1 MLDAPQAPDALA
13 RPPLPDIVIDPP
25 ADPDRPVAGDALF
38 AAART
43 LLPVLETGRSLDAAV
58 LRDAMTEAFG
68 ASDAEGAWVWKDAY
82 EAAEAA
88 AVLFMQRYGR
98 GMRRTCGAGEDGPR
112 RMLAMLEAVAA
123 LEPSHTRRSEEQV
136 RLQQFSTPLPLAYA
150 ALQAAAVR
158 PGDVVLEPSAGTGM
172 LAVMAQCALGN
183 SVTGNIHLNEYAPT
197 RARLLTKLFPQ
208 AVVTA
213 FNAKTIAD
221 RLHDVR
227 PTVVLMNPPF
237 SATPGVDRTRRNAD
251 LRHVRSAASMLPP
264 GGRLVTITSAHCA
277 PGEAVGRLD
286 PPARCVFTMAIDG
299 RAYARRGTGF
309 DTRLTVLERGDGP
322 TANLDGAARAASA
335 AELLD
340 AIIALVPKRQPI
352 APVSAP
358 AGPHRDLFGKP
369 VAPKPA
375 PRRGP
380 RSTSTPETR
389 QGHDW
394 GPVGALTVETGPVEP
409 VAADGD
415 STANDTG
422 PYAPWRPGVVRVP
435 GAVEHPT
442 PLVQSAAMAAVPHP
456 VPAWRPML
464 PERVV
469 SDGLLSDAQLESVVL
484 AGEAHSRHLAAQ
496 YRIGSGWETVHR
508 CPEDSEDGE
517 EIDPSF
523 VTQDGE
529 TLSEPVRFRRGWML
543 GDGTGCGK
551 GRQVAAIILDNR
563 LRGRKRALWLSQSD
577 KLLEDARR
585 DWTALGG
592 LESDVIPL
600 GNFRQGMEIPLDTGI
615 LFATYATLRSPSR
628 QGKPSR
634 LGQIVEWLAGSLDEE
649 DRHAFDGVI
658 VFDEAHAMAN
668 AAGSKS
674 ERGEVKPSQQG
685 RAGLRLQNALPDA
698 RIAYVSATGATTV
711 PGLAYAGRLGL
722 WAAGETPFEKRTDF
736 VTAMEAGGV
745 AAMEVVARDLKALG
759 LYQARAL
766 AYDGIEVD
774 ILEHP
779 LTPEQ
784 RRIYDAYADAF
795 KVIHANIEEALKA
808 TGIVQG
814 EDTLNK
820 NAKAAALSAFE
831 GTKQRFF
838 GHLLTGMKCPST
850 IRAIDADLAAGRSAV
865 VQLVSTGEALMERRI
880 ADVPASEW
888 DDLNIDLTPR
898 DAILS
903 YLMHAFPVQLQEPFT
918 DDGGN
923 LLSRP
928 ARDADGNPVICKEA
942 EDRRD
947 ALIEKLAA
955 LPPVPTALDQIVQHF
970 GHEAVAEI
978 TGRSRRVLRITDAKG
993 ERLALRSRPASAN
1006 LAETAAFMDGEKRIL
1021 VFSMAGGTGR
1031 SYHADLSCGNTERRI
1046 HYLLEP
1052 GWRADQAIQ
1061 GLGRTHRTHQA
1072 SAPLFRPVTTDVKGE
1087 RRFIATIARR
1097 LDSLGAITR
1106 GQRDS
1111 QTAMGGSDAALF
1123 RESDNLESVY
1133 ARAALRQ
1140 FYGALWRGSI
1150 EGWTLERFEKATGLK
1165 LTWEGSLK
1173 EDLPPMPRFL
1183 NRLLAL
1189 PIAEQNQLFAE
1200 LEKRIATNI
1209 EQAIEA
1215 GSYEVG
1221 VETVTA
1227 DSLAIAGRET
1237 LYEHPGTGAATE
1249 LVEIVRRDRLVPLT
1263 AESALEI
1270 GERDPGPDGKPRLA
1284 VNARSKRAAIVL
1296 PAPSRML
1303 DDGGV
1308 TERVRLIRPAAAETM
1323 ARAEL
1328 DASNWRRADEAGWQR
1343 VWDAEIAGLPSHRES
1358 RFWLATG
1365 LLLPVA
1371 ARGRAEDRRARVL
1384 HAEVEGRGR
1393 RAGRAERERDVHIRV
1408 AGIALVARGRG
1419 EAQRK
1424 GRGRRGGVLHDEGV
1438 VIRAADRGR
1447 CGQIV
1452 AGFVLDVVAA
1462 REAQRHRGVQA
1473 RKVAA
1478 GGGHVVGGGLGARD
1492 RRHGGNRGGRS
1503 RDLEVRRI
1511 HVLHRLVEGYPPGQA
1526 VGTGRR
1532 GLRRLAR
1539 NRGHTRRGVV
1549 HYEAVVVRAADRGRA
1564 RQRIAGHV
1572 LDVVAAREAQRYR
1585 AVQARKVAAG
1595 DLDVVGGGLEAR
1607 DRRHDG
1613 NRGGRA
1619 GDLEVRRIHILHRL
1633 VERHPPFD
1641 AVGIGRRRGRRLALD
1656 RAHARRGGVRRR
1668 RYREDGGQGVEGP
1681 A

>member
-1 MLDAPQAPDALA
+1 MLDAPQATDALA
-13 RPPLPDIVIDPP
+13 RPPLSPAAINPP
-25 ADPDRPVAGDALF
+25 ASPAHPTAGDALF
-38 AAART
+38 AAAQT
-43 LLPVLETGRSLDAAV
+43 LLPALEAGRPLDAAT
-58 LRDAMTEAFG
+58 LREAMTEAFG
-68 ASDAEGAWVWKDAY
+68 ASDAEGGWVWKDAY

-88 AVLFMQRYGR
+88 CVLFLQRYGR
-98 GMRRTCGAGEDGPR
+98 GMRRACGAGADGPR
-112 RMLAMLEAVAA
+112 RMLAMLEAIAA

-150 ALQAAAVR
+150 ALQAAAIR

-172 LAVMAQCALGN
+172 LAVMAECALGDQV
-183 SVTGNIHLNEYAPT
+183 SGALHLNEIAQT
-197 RARLLTKLFPQ
+197 RAGLLTRLFPQ
-208 AVVTA
+208 AAITA
-213 FNAKTIAD
+213 FNAESIAD
-221 RLHDVR
+221 RLREVR

-237 SATPGVDRTRRNAD
+237 SATPGVDRGRRDAD
-251 LRHVRSAASMLPP
+251 LRHVRSAASLLPT
-264 GGRLVTITSAHCA
+264 GGRLVTITSAHCVL
-277 PGEAVGRLD
+277 GDAVGRLD
-286 PPARCVFTMAIDG
+286 PLARCVFTMAIDG

-309 DTRLTVLERGDGP
+309 DTRLSVLERGAGP
-322 TANLDGAARAASA
+322 AVELDGTARAADA

-340 AIIALVPKRQPI
+340 AVIARVPQRQPI
-352 APVSAP
+352 APMPVP
-358 AGPHRDLFGKP
+358 AGPPRDLFGKP
-369 VAPKPA
+369 VAPPK
-375 PRRGP
+375 RRGP
-380 RSTSTPETR
+380 KPVSTPETR
-389 QGHDW
+389 QSHDW
-394 GPVGALTVETGPVEP
+394 GPVSELVVETGPVESAA
-409 VAADGD
+409 AAD
-415 STANDTG
+415 SAASDTG

-435 GAVEHPT
+435 GAFEHPT

-456 VPAWRPML
+456 LPAYRPML
-464 PERVV
+464 PERIVTE
-469 SDGLLSDAQLESVVL
+469 GLLSDAQLESVVL
-484 AGEAHSRHLAAQ
+484 AGAAHSRHLAAE
-496 YRIGSGWETVHR
+496 YRIGSQWETVHR
-508 CPEDSEDGE
+508 RKLDDEGNESLPRTRSGE
-517 EIDPSF
+517 EVDTSL
-523 VTQDGE
+523 VTSEGE
-529 TLSEPVRFRRGWML
+529 TLSEPVCFRRGWML

-592 LESDVIPL
+592 LESDVTPL
-600 GNFRQGMEIPLDTGI
+600 GNFRPGMEIPLDAGI

-634 LGQIVEWLAGSLDEE
+634 LEQIVEWLAGSLDEE
-649 DRHAFDGVI
+649 DRHGFDGVV

-674 ERGEVKPSQQG
+674 ERGETKPSQQG

-698 RIAYVSATGATTV
+698 RIAYVSATGATTL

-722 WAAGETPFEKRTDF
+722 WAAGETPFEKRVEF
-736 VTAMEAGGV
+736 VSAMEAGGV

-784 RRIYDAYADAF
+784 RRIYDAYAGAF

-820 NAKAAALSAFE
+820 NAKSAALSAFE

-850 IRAIDADLAAGRSAV
+850 IRAIEADLEAGRSAV

-880 ADVPASEW
+880 AEVPASEW

-903 YLMHAFPVQLQEPFT
+903 YLVHAFPVQLQEPFT

-928 ARDADGNPVICKEA
+928 ASDADGNPVICREA
-942 EDRRD
+942 EERRD
-947 ALIEKLAA
+947 RLIEKLAA

-970 GHEAVAEI
+970 GHEAVAEV
-978 TGRSRRVLRITDAKG
+978 TGRSRRVLRITDSKG
-993 ERLALRSRPASAN
+993 ERLALRSRPGSAN

-1123 RESDNLESVY
+1123 RESDNLESPY
-1133 ARAALRQ
+1133 AKAALRQ
-1140 FYGALWRGSI
+1140 FYSALWRGSI
-1150 EGWTLERFEKATGLK
+1150 EGWNVERFQNSTGLK
-1165 LTWEGSLK
+1165 IVHEGGLK
-1173 EDLPPMPRFL
+1173 DELPPMPRFL

-1200 LEKRIATNI
+1200 LESRIASNI
-1209 EQAIEA
+1209 EQAMEA

-1237 LYEHPGTGAATE
+1237 LYEHSGAGAATE
-1249 LVEIVRRDRLVPLT
+1249 LVEIVRRDRLAPLS
-1263 AESALEI
+1263 ADAALET

-1284 VNARSKRAAIVL
+1284 VNARSKRAAVIL

-1308 TERVRLIRPAAAETM
+1308 TERVRLLRPAARETM
-1323 ARAEL
+1323 AMAEL
-1328 DASNWRRADEAGWQR
+1328 DASNWRPADETAWRR

-1365 LLLPVA
+1365 LLLPVWD
-1371 ARGRAEDRRARVL
+1371 RLPAENMRVRRL
-1384 HAEVEGRGR
+1384 TS
-1393 RAGRAERERDVHIRV
+1393 DD
-1408 AGIALVARGRG
+1408 GIALIGR
-1419 EAQRK
+1419 
-1424 GRGRRGGVLHDEGV
+1424 VLDAEQV
-1438 VIRAADRGR
+1438 RAVR
-1447 CGQIV
+1447 
-1452 AGFVLDVVAA
+1452 AGFGLDGGPAMTGA
-1462 REAQRHRGVQA
+1462 EAFEAFMERGSPLA
-1473 RKVAA
+1473 LAN
-1478 GGGHVVGGGLGARD
+1478 GW
-1492 RRHGGNRGGRS
+1492 
-1503 RDLEVRRI
+1503 
-1511 HVLHRLVEGYPPGQA
+1511 
-1526 VGTGRR
+1526 
-1532 GLRRLAR
+1532 RLAR
-1539 NRGHTRRGVV
+1539 RRLMG
-1549 HYEAVVVRAADRGRA
+1549 ADRIEIEGPADTDTDALKRMGCSVEIVSFRA
-1564 RQRIAGHV
+1564 RIFVPNAG
-1572 LDVVAAREAQRYR
+1572 AMER
-1585 AVQARKVAAG
+1585 
-1595 DLDVVGGGLEAR
+1595 
-1607 DRRHDG
+1607 
-1613 NRGGRA
+1613 
-1619 GDLEVRRIHILHRL
+1619 ILHRW
-1633 VERHPPFD
+1633 P
-1641 AVGIGRRRGRRLALD
+1641 LA
-1656 RAHARRGGVRRR
+1656 A
-1668 RYREDGGQGVEGP
+1668 
-1681 A
+1681 

>member
-1 MLDAPQAPDALA
+1 MLDAHPVPDDLA
-13 RPPLPDIVIDPP
+13 RPPVPAAVIDPP
-25 ADPDRPVAGDALF
+25 ASPARPSAGDALF
-38 AAART
+38 SAAQA
-43 LLPVLETGRSLDAAV
+43 LLPMLEAGRPLDAAT

-68 ASDAEGAWVWKDAY
+68 TSDAEGGWVWKDAY

-88 AVLFMQRYGR
+88 CVLFLQRYGR
-98 GMRRTCGAGEDGPR
+98 GMRRTCGSGADGPR

-150 ALQAAAVR
+150 ALQAAAIR

-172 LAVMAQCALGN
+172 LAVMAECALGN
-183 SVTGNIHLNEYAPT
+183 SVTDSLHLNEYAQT
-197 RARLLTKLFPQ
+197 RARLLTRLFPE
-208 AVVTA
+208 ATVTA
-213 FNAKTIAD
+213 YNAEAIAD
-221 RLHDVR
+221 RLRDVR

-237 SATPGVDRTRRNAD
+237 SATPGVDRSRHDAD
-251 LRHVRSAASMLPP
+251 LRHVRSAASVLPT
-264 GGRLVTITSAHCA
+264 GGRLVTITSAHCVL
-277 PGEAVGRLD
+277 GDVVGRLD
-286 PPARCVFTMAIDG
+286 PPARRVFTMAIDG

-309 DTRLTVLERGDGP
+309 DTRLTVLERGAGPAVEHDG
-322 TANLDGAARAASA
+322 TVRAAAA

-340 AIIALVPKRQPI
+340 AVIAQVPKRQPI
-352 APVSAP
+352 APIPVP
-358 AGPHRDLFGKP
+358 AGPARDLFGKP
-369 VAPKPA
+369 VAPKPEK
-375 PRRGP
+375 RRGP
-380 RSTSTPETR
+380 RHASTPESR
-389 QGHDW
+389 QSHDW
-394 GPVGALTVETGPVEP
+394 GPVSELTVETGPVEP
-409 VAADGD
+409 IAADAP
-415 STANDTG
+415 ANDAG
-422 PYAPWRPGVVRVP
+422 PYAPWRPGVVCVP

-456 VPAWRPML
+456 VPEYRPTL
-464 PERVV
+464 PERIVT
-469 SDGLLSDAQLESVVL
+469 DGLLSDAQLESVVL
-484 AGEAHSRHLAAQ
+484 AGEAHARHLAAE
-496 YRIGSGWETVHR
+496 YRVGSQWETVHR
-508 CPEDSEDGE
+508 CKLDDDGNEE
-517 EIDPSF
+517 EIDTSL
-523 VTQDGE
+523 VTLEGE
-529 TLSEPVRFRRGWML
+529 TLSAPVCFRRGWML

-551 GRQVAAIILDNR
+551 GRQGAAIILDNR
-563 LRGRKRALWLSQSD
+563 LRGRKKALWLSQSD

-600 GNFRQGMEIPLDTGI
+600 GNFRLGMEIPLDAGI

-628 QGKPSR
+628 QGRPSR
-634 LGQIVEWLAGSLDEE
+634 LDQIVEWLAGSLDEE
-649 DRHAFDGVI
+649 DRHGFDGPI
-658 VFDEAHAMAN
+658 VFDESHAMAN

-674 ERGEVKPSQQG
+674 ERGETKPSQQG

-698 RIAYVSATGATTV
+698 RIAYVSATGATTL
-711 PGLAYAGRLGL
+711 PGLVYAGRLGL
-722 WAAGETPFEKRTDF
+722 WAAGETPFETRVEF
-736 VTAMEAGGV
+736 VSAMEAGGV

-779 LTPEQ
+779 LSPEQ
-784 RRIYDAYADAF
+784 RRIYDAYAGAF

-814 EDTLNK
+814 EDTLNR

-838 GHLLTGMKCPST
+838 GHLLIGMKCPST
-850 IRAIDADLAAGRSAV
+850 IRAIDADLEAGRSAV

-928 ARDADGNPVICKEA
+928 ARDAHGNPVICKEA

-970 GHEAVAEI
+970 GHEAVAEV
-978 TGRSRRVLRITDAKG
+978 TGRSRRVLRITDARG

-1123 RESDNLESVY
+1123 RESDNLESAY
-1133 ARAALRQ
+1133 AKAALRQ

-1150 EGWTLERFEKATGLK
+1150 EGWNVERFQKSTGLK
-1165 LTWEGSLK
+1165 IVHEGGLK
-1173 EDLPPMPRFL
+1173 DDLPPMPKFL

-1200 LEKRIATNI
+1200 LEERIASNI
-1209 EQAIEA
+1209 EAAIEA

-1227 DSLAIAGRET
+1227 DSLTVAGRET

-1249 LVEIVRRDRLVPLT
+1249 LVEIVRRDKLVPLT

-1270 GERDPGPDGKPRLA
+1270 GARDPGPDGKPRLA
-1284 VNARSKRAAIVL
+1284 VNARSKRAAIIL

-1308 TERVRLIRPAAAETM
+1308 TERVRLIRPATGETM

-1328 DASNWRRADEAGWQR
+1328 DASNWRRADEAAWRR
-1343 VWDAEIAGLPSHRES
+1343 VWDTEIAGLPSHRDS

-1365 LLLPVA
+1365 LLLPVWDRLPEENMRVRRLTSDDGIA
-1371 ARGRAEDRRARVL
+1371 LIGRVLDAEQVRAVRAGFGLDGGPAMTGAEAFEAVMGRGNALSLANGWRLARRRLMGADRVEIEGPADTDMDALKRMGCTVEIISFRARIFAPKPNTLARVL
-1384 HAEVEGRGR
+1384 
-1393 RAGRAERERDVHIRV
+1393 ERWP
-1408 AGIALVARGRG
+1408 L
-1419 EAQRK
+1419 
-1424 GRGRRGGVLHDEGV
+1424 
-1438 VIRAADRGR
+1438 AA
-1447 CGQIV
+1447 
-1452 AGFVLDVVAA
+1452 
-1462 REAQRHRGVQA
+1462 
-1473 RKVAA
+1473 
-1478 GGGHVVGGGLGARD
+1478 
-1492 RRHGGNRGGRS
+1492 
-1503 RDLEVRRI
+1503 
-1511 HVLHRLVEGYPPGQA
+1511 
-1526 VGTGRR
+1526 
-1532 GLRRLAR
+1532 
-1539 NRGHTRRGVV
+1539 
-1549 HYEAVVVRAADRGRA
+1549 
-1564 RQRIAGHV
+1564 
-1572 LDVVAAREAQRYR
+1572 
-1585 AVQARKVAAG
+1585 
-1595 DLDVVGGGLEAR
+1595 
-1607 DRRHDG
+1607 
-1613 NRGGRA
+1613 
-1619 GDLEVRRIHILHRL
+1619 
-1633 VERHPPFD
+1633 
-1641 AVGIGRRRGRRLALD
+1641 
-1656 RAHARRGGVRRR
+1656 
-1668 RYREDGGQGVEGP
+1668 
-1681 A
+1681 

>member
-13 RPPLPDIVIDPP
+13 RPLPPAVPIDPP
-25 ADPDRPVAGDALF
+25 AEPTRPVAGDALF
-38 AAART
+38 AAAQT
-43 LLPVLETGRSLDAAV
+43 LLPVLEAGRPLDAAT

-68 ASDAEGAWVWKDAY
+68 AADAEGGWVWKDAY

-88 AVLFMQRYGR
+88 VVIFMQRYGR
-98 GMRRTCGAGEDGPR
+98 GMRRNAGADGPR
-112 RMLAMLEAVAA
+112 RMLAMLEALAA

-150 ALQAAAVR
+150 ALQAAAIR

-183 SVTGNIHLNEYAPT
+183 SAAGNLHLNEYARV
-197 RARLLTKLFPQ
+197 RARLLTQLFPE
-208 AVVTA
+208 AVITA
-213 FNAKTIAD
+213 FNAETIAD
-221 RLHDVR
+221 RLRDVR

-237 SATPGVDRTRRNAD
+237 SATPGVDRITRDAD

-277 PGEAVGRLD
+277 PGDTVGRLD
-286 PPARCVFTMAIDG
+286 PPARCIFTMAVDG

-322 TANLDGAARAASA
+322 AVELDGTARAENA

-340 AIIALVPKRQPI
+340 AVISRIPPRQPI
-352 APVSAP
+352 APASVP
-358 AGPHRDLFGKP
+358 AGPARDLFGKP
-369 VAPKPA
+369 VPSNPSTRRCPKPA
-375 PRRGP
+375 
-380 RSTSTPETR
+380 STPATR
-389 QGHDW
+389 QAHDW
-394 GPVGALTVETGPVEP
+394 GPISELAVETGPVEP
-409 VAADGD
+409 ITADAE
-415 STANDTG
+415 SSANDAG

-435 GAVEHPT
+435 GTVEHPT
-442 PLVQSAAMAAVPHP
+442 PLVQSAAMAAVSHP
-456 VPAWRPML
+456 APAWRPML

-469 SDGLLSDAQLESVVL
+469 TDGLLSDAQLESVVL
-484 AGEAHSRHLAAQ
+484 AGEAHNRHLAAE
-496 YRIGSGWETVHR
+496 YRIGSQWETVHR
-508 CPEDSEDGE
+508 CPKDGE
-517 EIDPSF
+517 DEEVDTSL
-523 VTQDGE
+523 VTQEGE

-563 LRGRKRALWLSQSD
+563 LRGRKKALWLSQSD
-577 KLLEDARR
+577 KLVEDARR

-600 GNFRQGMEIPLDTGI
+600 GNFRQGMEIPLDAGI

-628 QGKPSR
+628 QGRPSR
-634 LGQIVEWLAGSLDEE
+634 LEQIVEWLAGSLDEE

-674 ERGEVKPSQQG
+674 ERGETRPSQQG

-722 WAAGETPFEKRTDF
+722 WGAGETPFEKRVEF
-736 VTAMEAGGV
+736 VSAMEAGGV

-784 RRIYDAYADAF
+784 RRIYDAYAGAF

-850 IRAIDADLAAGRSAV
+850 IRAIEADLAAGRSAV

-880 ADVPASEW
+880 AEVPASEW

-928 ARDADGNPVICKEA
+928 ARDADGNAVICKEA

-955 LPPVPTALDQIVQHF
+955 LPPVPTALDQIVQKF
-970 GHEAVAEI
+970 GHEAVAEV

-993 ERLALRSRPASAN
+993 ERLSLRSRPASAN
-1006 LAETAAFMDGEKRIL
+1006 LAETTAFMDGEKRIL

-1133 ARAALRQ
+1133 AKAALRQ
-1140 FYGALWRGSI
+1140 FYGALWHGSI
-1150 EGWTLERFEKATGLK
+1150 KGWNLERFEKATGLK
-1165 LTWEGSLK
+1165 LTWEGILK

-1200 LEKRIATNI
+1200 LEARIAANI

-1227 DSLAIAGRET
+1227 DSLIIAGQET
-1237 LYEHPGTGAATE
+1237 LYEHPGTRAATE

-1284 VNARSKRAAIVL
+1284 VNARSKRAAVIL
-1296 PAPSRML
+1296 PATSRML

-1308 TERVRLIRPAAAETM
+1308 RERVRLIRPATAETM
-1323 ARAEL
+1323 ARAEF
-1328 DASNWRRADEAGWQR
+1328 DASNWRRADEAAWRQ
-1343 VWDAEIAGLPSHRES
+1343 VWHAEIAGLPSHRDS

-1365 LLLPVA
+1365 LLLPVWD
-1371 ARGRAEDRRARVL
+1371 RLPAENMRVRRL
-1384 HAEVEGRGR
+1384 TS
-1393 RAGRAERERDVHIRV
+1393 DD
-1408 AGIALVARGRG
+1408 GIALIGRVLDAEQVRAVRQGFGLDGGPAMTGKEAFEAVMGRG
-1419 EAQRK
+1419 NALSLAN
-1424 GRGRRGGVLHDEGV
+1424 GW
-1438 VIRAADRGR
+1438 
-1447 CGQIV
+1447 
-1452 AGFVLDVVAA
+1452 
-1462 REAQRHRGVQA
+1462 
-1473 RKVAA
+1473 
-1478 GGGHVVGGGLGARD
+1478 
-1492 RRHGGNRGGRS
+1492 
-1503 RDLEVRRI
+1503 
-1511 HVLHRLVEGYPPGQA
+1511 
-1526 VGTGRR
+1526 
-1532 GLRRLAR
+1532 RLAR
-1539 NRGHTRRGVV
+1539 RRLMG
-1549 HYEAVVVRAADRGRA
+1549 ADRIEIEGPSDTDIDALKRMGCTVEIVSFRA
-1564 RQRIAGHV
+1564 RIFAPNTGAIERI
-1572 LDVVAAREAQRYR
+1572 LERWPLAA
-1585 AVQARKVAAG
+1585 
-1595 DLDVVGGGLEAR
+1595 
-1607 DRRHDG
+1607 
-1613 NRGGRA
+1613 
-1619 GDLEVRRIHILHRL
+1619 
-1633 VERHPPFD
+1633 
-1641 AVGIGRRRGRRLALD
+1641 
-1656 RAHARRGGVRRR
+1656 
-1668 RYREDGGQGVEGP
+1668 
-1681 A
+1681 

>member
-1 MLDAPQAPDALA
+1 MLDAQPAPDAHA
-13 RPPLPDIVIDPP
+13 RPPLPTVATLPSDESN
-25 ADPDRPVAGDALF
+25 RPVAGDALF
-38 AAART
+38 AAAHI
-43 LLPVLETGRSLDAAV
+43 LLPVLEAGRPLDAAT
-58 LRDAMTEAFG
+58 LRDAMTDAFG
-68 ASDAEGAWVWKDAY
+68 ASDTAGAWVWKDAY

-88 AVLFMQRYGR
+88 VVIFMQRYGR
-98 GMRRTCGAGEDGPR
+98 GMRRNAGAGGPR

-150 ALQAAAVR
+150 ALQAAAIQ

-183 SVTGNIHLNEYAPT
+183 SAAGNLHLNEYAHT
-197 RARLLTKLFPQ
+197 RARLLTRLFSD

-213 FNAKTIAD
+213 FNAEAIAD
-221 RLHDVR
+221 RLRDVR

-237 SATPGVDRTRRNAD
+237 SATPGVDRITRDAD

-277 PGEAVGRLD
+277 PGETVGRLD
-286 PPARCVFTMAIDG
+286 PPARCIFTNAIDG

-309 DTRLTVLERGDGP
+309 DTRLTVLERGAGP
-322 TANLDGAARAASA
+322 AVELDGTARAADA

-340 AIIALVPKRQPI
+340 AVVSRVPPRQSITP
-352 APVSAP
+352 APDPAAP
-358 AGPHRDLFGKP
+358 ARDLFGKP
-369 VAPKPA
+369 VAPKPDKL
-375 PRRGP
+375 RGP
-380 RSTSTPETR
+380 KSASTSETR
-389 QGHDW
+389 QAHDW
-394 GPVGALTVETGPVEP
+394 GPVTELAVETGPVEP
-409 VAADGD
+409 ADTD
-415 STANDTG
+415 ASTDTG

-456 VPAWRPML
+456 APAWRPML

-469 SDGLLSDAQLESVVL
+469 TEGLLSHAQLESVVL

-496 YRIGSGWETVHR
+496 YRIGSQWETVHR
-508 CPEDSEDGE
+508 CPEDGEDVD
-517 EIDPSF
+517 EIDTSL
-523 VTQDGE
+523 VTQEGE

-551 GRQVAAIILDNR
+551 GRQVATIILDNR
-563 LRGRKRALWLSQSD
+563 LRGRKKALWLSQSD

-592 LESDVIPL
+592 IESDVIPL
-600 GNFRQGMEIPLDTGI
+600 GNFRQGMEIPLDAGI

-628 QGKPSR
+628 QGRPSR
-634 LGQIVEWLAGSLDEE
+634 LDQIVEWLAGSLDEE

-698 RIAYVSATGATTV
+698 RIAYVSATGATTL

-736 VTAMEAGGV
+736 VSAMEAGGV

-766 AYDGIEVD
+766 AYDGVEVD

-779 LTPEQ
+779 LSPEQ
-784 RRIYDAYADAF
+784 RRIYDAYAGAF

-850 IRAIDADLAAGRSAV
+850 IRAIEADLAAGRSAV

-880 ADVPASEW
+880 AEVPASEW

-970 GHEAVAEI
+970 GHEAVAEV

-993 ERLALRSRPASAN
+993 ERLSLRSRPAFAN

-1123 RESDNLESVY
+1123 RESDNLESLY
-1133 ARAALRQ
+1133 AKAALRQ

-1150 EGWTLERFEKATGLK
+1150 EGWNLERFEKATGLK

-1200 LEKRIATNI
+1200 LEKRIAANI

-1227 DSLAIAGRET
+1227 DSLTVAGRET

-1249 LVEIVRRDRLVPLT
+1249 LVEIVRRDKLVPLT
-1263 AESALEI
+1263 ADAALEI
-1270 GERDPGPDGKPRLA
+1270 GERDPGPDGTPRLA
-1284 VNARSKRAAIVL
+1284 VNARSKRAAVVL
-1296 PAPSRML
+1296 PAASRML

-1308 TERVRLIRPAAAETM
+1308 KERVRLIRPATGETM

-1328 DASNWRRADEAGWQR
+1328 DASNWRRADEAQWRR

-1365 LLLPVA
+1365 LLLPVWD
-1371 ARGRAEDRRARVL
+1371 RLPAENMRVRRLTSDDGHSLIGRVL
-1384 HAEVEGRGR
+1384 DAEQVRAVRAGFGLDGGRPAMTGAEAFAAVMGRGN
-1393 RAGRAERERDVHIRV
+1393 
-1408 AGIALVARGRG
+1408 ALSLANGW
-1419 EAQRK
+1419 
-1424 GRGRRGGVLHDEGV
+1424 
-1438 VIRAADRGR
+1438 
-1447 CGQIV
+1447 
-1452 AGFVLDVVAA
+1452 
-1462 REAQRHRGVQA
+1462 
-1473 RKVAA
+1473 
-1478 GGGHVVGGGLGARD
+1478 
-1492 RRHGGNRGGRS
+1492 
-1503 RDLEVRRI
+1503 
-1511 HVLHRLVEGYPPGQA
+1511 
-1526 VGTGRR
+1526 
-1532 GLRRLAR
+1532 RLAR
-1539 NRGHTRRGVV
+1539 RRLMG
-1549 HYEAVVVRAADRGRA
+1549 ADR
-1564 RQRIAGHV
+1564 I
-1572 LDVVAAREAQRYR
+1572 E
-1585 AVQARKVAAG
+1585 
-1595 DLDVVGGGLEAR
+1595 
-1607 DRRHDG
+1607 
-1613 NRGGRA
+1613 
-1619 GDLEVRRIHILHRL
+1619 I
-1633 VERHPPFD
+1633 
-1641 AVGIGRRRGRRLALD
+1641 
-1656 RAHARRGGVRRR
+1656 
-1668 RYREDGGQGVEGP
+1668 EGP
-1681 A
+1681 ADTDMDALKRMGCTVEIVSFRARIFAPNAGALERILDRWPLAA

>member
-1 MLDAPQAPDALA
+1 MLDAPQATDALA
-13 RPPLPDIVIDPP
+13 RPLPPTIPIDPP
-25 ADPDRPVAGDALF
+25 ATPARPAAGDALF
-38 AAART
+38 AAAQA
-43 LLPVLETGRSLDAAV
+43 LLPVLEAGRPLDAAT
-58 LRDAMTEAFG
+58 LRDAMTDAFG
-68 ASDAEGAWVWKDAY
+68 ASDAEGGWVWKDAY

-88 AVLFMQRYGR
+88 CVLFLQRYGR
-98 GMRRTCGAGEDGPR
+98 GMRRTCGAGADGPR
-112 RMLAMLEAVAA
+112 RMLAMLQAIAA

-172 LAVMAQCALGN
+172 LAVMAECALGEA
-183 SVTGNIHLNEYAPT
+183 VAGHLHLNEIAQT
-197 RARLLTKLFPQ
+197 RARLLTRLFPR
-208 AVVTA
+208 AAVTA
-213 FNAKTIAD
+213 FNAESVAD
-221 RLHDVR
+221 RLRGVR

-237 SATPGVDRTRRNAD
+237 SATPGVDRTRRDVD

-277 PGEAVGRLD
+277 PSDAVGRLD
-286 PPARCVFTMAIDG
+286 PPARCIFTLGLDG
-299 RAYARRGTGF
+299 SAYARRGTGF
-309 DTRLTVLERGDGP
+309 DTRLTVLERGEGP
-322 TANLDGAARAASA
+322 AVNLDGNARAANA

-340 AIIALVPKRQPI
+340 AVIAQVPPRQPI
-352 APVSAP
+352 APAP
-358 AGPHRDLFGKP
+358 SGPARDLFGKP
-369 VAPKPA
+369 VAPKPVT
-375 PRRGP
+375 RRGP
-380 RSTSTPETR
+380 KPASTPETR
-389 QGHDW
+389 QTHDW
-394 GPVGALTVETGPVEP
+394 GPVSELAIETGPAETSS
-409 VAADGD
+409 DTD
-415 STANDTG
+415 SLAGDTG
-422 PYAPWRPGVVRVP
+422 PYAPWRPGAVRVP

-456 VPAWRPML
+456 APAYRPML
-464 PERVV
+464 PERIVME
-469 SDGLLSDAQLESVVL
+469 GLLSDAQLESVVL
-484 AGEAHSRHLAAQ
+484 AGEAHARHLAAD
-496 YRIGSGWETVHR
+496 YRIGSQWETVHR
-508 CPEDSEDGE
+508 CKLDDDGNE
-517 EIDPSF
+517 EEADTSF

-529 TLSEPVRFRRGWML
+529 TLSEPMRFRRGWML

-563 LRGRKRALWLSQSD
+563 LRGRKRALWLSLSD

-600 GNFRQGMEIPLDTGI
+600 GNFRQGMEIPLDAGI

-634 LGQIVEWLAGSLDEE
+634 LEQIVQWLAGSLDEE
-649 DRHAFDGVI
+649 DRHGFDGVI

-674 ERGEVKPSQQG
+674 ERGETKPSQQG

-698 RIAYVSATGATTV
+698 RIAYVSATGATTL

-722 WAAGETPFEKRTDF
+722 WAAGETPFERRTEF
-736 VTAMEAGGV
+736 VSAMEAGGV

-784 RRIYDAYADAF
+784 RRIYDAYAGAF

-820 NAKAAALSAFE
+820 NAKSAALSAFE

-850 IRAIDADLAAGRSAV
+850 IRAIEADLEAGRSAV

-880 ADVPASEW
+880 AEVPASEW

-903 YLMHAFPVQLQEPFT
+903 YLVHAFPVQLQEPFT

-928 ARDADGNPVICKEA
+928 AKDADGNPVICKEA
-942 EDRRD
+942 EERRD
-947 ALIEKLAA
+947 RLIEKLAA

-970 GHEAVAEI
+970 GHEAVAEV

-1123 RESDNLESVY
+1123 RESDNLESPY
-1133 ARAALRQ
+1133 AKAALRQ
-1140 FYGALWRGSI
+1140 LYSALWRGSI
-1150 EGWTLERFEKATGLK
+1150 EGWNVERFQASTGLK
-1165 LTWEGSLK
+1165 IVHEGGLK
-1173 EDLPPMPRFL
+1173 DELPPMPKFL

-1200 LEKRIATNI
+1200 LESRIASNI
-1209 EQAIEA
+1209 EQAMEA

-1227 DSLAIAGRET
+1227 DSLVIAGRET

-1249 LVEIVRRDRLVPLT
+1249 LVEIVRRDRLAPL
-1263 AESALEI
+1263 SAGDALNM
-1270 GERDPGPDGKPRLA
+1270 GKRDPGPDGKPRLA
-1284 VNARSKRAAIVL
+1284 VNARSKRAAVIL

-1308 TERVRLIRPAAAETM
+1308 TERVRLLRPATRETM

-1328 DASNWRRADEAGWQR
+1328 DASNWRSAGEAEWRR
-1343 VWDAEIAGLPSHRES
+1343 VWDAEIVGLPSHRDS

-1365 LLLPVA
+1365 LLLPVWD
-1371 ARGRAEDRRARVL
+1371 RLPAENMRVRRL
-1384 HAEVEGRGR
+1384 TS
-1393 RAGRAERERDVHIRV
+1393 DD
-1408 AGIALVARGRG
+1408 GIALIGR
-1419 EAQRK
+1419 
-1424 GRGRRGGVLHDEGV
+1424 VLDAEQV
-1438 VIRAADRGR
+1438 RAVR
-1447 CGQIV
+1447 
-1452 AGFVLDVVAA
+1452 AGFGLDGGPAMTGA
-1462 REAQRHRGVQA
+1462 EAFEAFMERGSPLA
-1473 RKVAA
+1473 LAN
-1478 GGGHVVGGGLGARD
+1478 GW
-1492 RRHGGNRGGRS
+1492 
-1503 RDLEVRRI
+1503 
-1511 HVLHRLVEGYPPGQA
+1511 
-1526 VGTGRR
+1526 
-1532 GLRRLAR
+1532 RLAR
-1539 NRGHTRRGVV
+1539 RRLMG
-1549 HYEAVVVRAADRGRA
+1549 ADR
-1564 RQRIAGHV
+1564 I
-1572 LDVVAAREAQRYR
+1572 E
-1585 AVQARKVAAG
+1585 
-1595 DLDVVGGGLEAR
+1595 
-1607 DRRHDG
+1607 
-1613 NRGGRA
+1613 
-1619 GDLEVRRIHILHRL
+1619 I
-1633 VERHPPFD
+1633 
-1641 AVGIGRRRGRRLALD
+1641 
-1656 RAHARRGGVRRR
+1656 
-1668 RYREDGGQGVEGP
+1668 EGP
-1681 A
+1681 ADTDMDALKRMGCSVEIVSFRARIFIPNAGAMERILERWPLAPPVSV

>member
-1 MLDAPQAPDALA
+1 MLDANPAPDALA
-13 RPPLPDIVIDPP
+13 RPPLPAIDPP
-25 ADPDRPVAGDALF
+25 VSPARSSAGDALF
-38 AAART
+38 AAAQA
-43 LLPVLETGRSLDAAV
+43 LLPVLEAGRPLDAAT

-68 ASDAEGAWVWKDAY
+68 TSDAEGGWVWKDAY

-88 AVLFMQRYGR
+88 CVLFVQRYGR
-98 GMRRTCGAGEDGPR
+98 GMRRTCGAGADGPR

-123 LEPSHTRRSEEQV
+123 LEPSHARRSEEQV

-150 ALQAAAVR
+150 ALQAAAIR
-158 PGDVVLEPSAGTGM
+158 PGDTVLEPSAGTGM
-172 LAVMAQCALGN
+172 LAVMAECALGDRAAD
-183 SVTGNIHLNEYAPT
+183 SLHLNEYAQT
-197 RARLLTKLFPQ
+197 RARLLIRLFPQ

-213 FNAKTIAD
+213 FNAESIAD
-221 RLHDVR
+221 RLRDVR

-237 SATPGVDRTRRNAD
+237 SATPGVDRSRHDAD

-277 PGEAVGRLD
+277 PGDTVSRLD
-286 PPARCVFTMAIDG
+286 GCDPSGPPARCIFTMAIDG

-309 DTRLTVLERGDGP
+309 DTRLTVLERGAGP
-322 TANLDGAARAASA
+322 AVQLDGAARAANA

-340 AIIALVPKRQPI
+340 AVIAQVPKRQPI
-352 APVSAP
+352 APAPVP
-358 AGPHRDLFGKP
+358 AGPARDLFGKP

-375 PRRGP
+375 KPGP
-380 RSTSTPETR
+380 KSASTPESR
-389 QGHDW
+389 RDHDW
-394 GPVGALTVETGPVEP
+394 GPISELTVETGPVEP
-409 VAADGD
+409 AAAADTG
-415 STANDTG
+415 AADTG

-456 VPAWRPML
+456 VPAYRPML
-464 PERVV
+464 PERIV

-484 AGEAHSRHLAAQ
+484 AGEAHSRHLAAE
-496 YRIGSGWETVHR
+496 YRIGSQWETVNR
-508 CPEDSEDGE
+508 RNDDSDEGE
-517 EIDPSF
+517 EIDTSF
-523 VTQDGE
+523 VTSEGE

-600 GNFRQGMEIPLDTGI
+600 GNFRQGMEIPLDAGI

-628 QGKPSR
+628 QGRASR
-634 LGQIVEWLAGSLDEE
+634 LEQIVEWLAGSLDEE
-649 DRHAFDGVI
+649 DRHAFDGPI

-668 AAGSKS
+668 AAGSKGA
-674 ERGEVKPSQQG
+674 RGEVKPSRQG

-736 VTAMEAGGV
+736 VSAMEAGGV

-779 LTPEQ
+779 LSPEQ
-784 RRIYDAYADAF
+784 RRIYDAYAGAF
-795 KVIHANIEEALKA
+795 KVIHANIEKALKA

-814 EDTLNK
+814 EDTLNR
-820 NAKAAALSAFE
+820 NAKSAALSAFE

-850 IRAIDADLAAGRSAV
+850 IRAIEADLAAGRSSV

-928 ARDADGNPVICKEA
+928 ARDTDGNPVICREA
-942 EDRRD
+942 EERRD

-955 LPPVPTALDQIVQHF
+955 LPPVPTALDQIVQKF
-970 GHEAVAEI
+970 GHEAVAEV
-978 TGRSRRVLRITDAKG
+978 TGRSRRVLRIVDAKG
-993 ERLALRSRPASAN
+993 DRLALRSRPASAN

-1072 SAPLFRPVTTDVKGE
+1072 SAPMFRPVTTDVKGE

-1150 EGWTLERFEKATGLK
+1150 EGWNLERFEKATGLK

-1200 LEKRIATNI
+1200 LESRIASNI

-1237 LYEHPGTGAATE
+1237 LYEHPGTGAVTE

-1270 GERDPGPDGKPRLA
+1270 GRRDPGPDNKPRLA
-1284 VNARSKRAAIVL
+1284 VNARSKRAAVIL

-1303 DDGGV
+1303 DNGGV
-1308 TERVRLIRPAAAETM
+1308 TERVRLIRPATGETM

-1328 DASNWRRADEAGWQR
+1328 DASNWRRADEAQWRR

-1365 LLLPVA
+1365 LLLPVWD
-1371 ARGRAEDRRARVL
+1371 RLPAENMRVRRLTSDDGHSLIGRVL
-1384 HAEVEGRGR
+1384 DAEQVRAVRAGFGLDGGPAMTGAEAFEAVMGRGN
-1393 RAGRAERERDVHIRV
+1393 
-1408 AGIALVARGRG
+1408 ALPLANGW
-1419 EAQRK
+1419 
-1424 GRGRRGGVLHDEGV
+1424 
-1438 VIRAADRGR
+1438 
-1447 CGQIV
+1447 
-1452 AGFVLDVVAA
+1452 
-1462 REAQRHRGVQA
+1462 
-1473 RKVAA
+1473 
-1478 GGGHVVGGGLGARD
+1478 
-1492 RRHGGNRGGRS
+1492 
-1503 RDLEVRRI
+1503 
-1511 HVLHRLVEGYPPGQA
+1511 
-1526 VGTGRR
+1526 
-1532 GLRRLAR
+1532 RLAR
-1539 NRGHTRRGVV
+1539 RRLMG
-1549 HYEAVVVRAADRGRA
+1549 ADR
-1564 RQRIAGHV
+1564 
-1572 LDVVAAREAQRYR
+1572 
-1585 AVQARKVAAG
+1585 
-1595 DLDVVGGGLEAR
+1595 
-1607 DRRHDG
+1607 
-1613 NRGGRA
+1613 
-1619 GDLEVRRIHILHRL
+1619 
-1633 VERHPPFD
+1633 VE
-1641 AVGIGRRRGRRLALD
+1641 I
-1656 RAHARRGGVRRR
+1656 
-1668 RYREDGGQGVEGP
+1668 EGP
-1681 A
+1681 ADTDMDALKRMGCTVEIVSFRARIFAPNAGAMERILDRWPLAA

>member
-1 MLDAPQAPDALA
+1 MLDAPTAPDALA
-13 RPPLPDIVIDPP
+13 RPLPPSVPDHPP
-25 ADPDRPVAGDALF
+25 ASPARPSAGDALF

-43 LLPVLETGRSLDAAV
+43 LLPVLESGRPLDAAT

-68 ASDAEGAWVWKDAY
+68 ASDAGGAWVWKDAY
-82 EAAEAA
+82 EAVEAA
-88 AVLFMQRYGR
+88 VVIFMQRYGR
-98 GMRRTCGAGEDGPR
+98 GMRRNAGAGGPR

-123 LEPSHTRRSEEQV
+123 LEPSHSRRSEEQV

-150 ALQAAAVR
+150 ALQAAAIR
-158 PGDVVLEPSAGTGM
+158 PDDVVLEPSAGTGM

-183 SVTGNIHLNEYAPT
+183 AAPGNLHLNEYAPT
-197 RARLLTKLFPQ
+197 RARLLTQLFPE

-213 FNAKTIAD
+213 FNAEAIAD
-221 RLHDVR
+221 RLRDVR

-237 SATPGVDRTRRNAD
+237 SATPGVDRITRDAD

-277 PGEAVGRLD
+277 PGNTVGRLD
-286 PPARCVFTMAIDG
+286 PPARCLFTMAIDG

-309 DTRLTVLERGDGP
+309 DTRLTVLERGAGP
-322 TANLDGAARAASA
+322 EVELDGTARAANA
-335 AELLD
+335 GELLD
-340 AIIALVPKRQPI
+340 AVIAQVPTRQPI
-352 APVSAP
+352 APAPAP
-358 AGPHRDLFGKP
+358 AGPARDLFGKP

-375 PRRGP
+375 KRGP
-380 RSTSTPETR
+380 KPASTPETR
-389 QGHDW
+389 RSHDW
-394 GPVGALTVETGPVEP
+394 GPVTELVVEIGPVDPSDPSADSAAEP
-409 VAADGD
+409 
-415 STANDTG
+415 G

-456 VPAWRPML
+456 APAYRPML

-469 SDGLLSDAQLESVVL
+469 TEDQLSNAQLESVVL

-496 YRIGSGWETVHR
+496 YRIGSQWETVQR
-508 CPEDSEDGE
+508 CREDGDDDGE
-517 EIDPSF
+517 DIDTSL
-523 VTQDGE
+523 VTAEGE

-551 GRQVAAIILDNR
+551 GRQVATIILDNR
-563 LRGRKRALWLSQSD
+563 LRGRKKALWLSQSA

-600 GNFRQGMEIPLDTGI
+600 GNFRQGMEIPLDEGI

-628 QGKPSR
+628 QGRPSR
-634 LGQIVEWLAGSLDEE
+634 LEQIVEWLAGSLDEE
-649 DRHAFDGVI
+649 DRHAFDGVV

-674 ERGEVKPSQQG
+674 ERGETKPSQQG

-736 VTAMEAGGV
+736 VSAMEAGGV

-766 AYDGIEVD
+766 SYDGIEVD

-784 RRIYDAYADAF
+784 RRIYDAYAGAF

-850 IRAIDADLAAGRSAV
+850 IRAIDADLDAGCSAV

-880 ADVPASEW
+880 AEVPASEW

-928 ARDADGNPVICKEA
+928 ARDPDGNPVICREA

-970 GHEAVAEI
+970 GHEAVAEV
-978 TGRSRRVLRITDAKG
+978 TGRSRRVLRIADAKG
-993 ERLALRSRPASAN
+993 DRLSLRSRPASAN

-1061 GLGRTHRTHQA
+1061 GLGRSNRTNQA
-1072 SAPLFRPVTTDVKGE
+1072 WPPRFRPVTTDVKGE

-1111 QTAMGGSDAALF
+1111 QTAMGSDDTALF
-1123 RESDNLESVY
+1123 RESDNLESPY
-1133 ARAALRQ
+1133 AKAALRQ

-1150 EGWTLERFEKATGLK
+1150 EGWNLERFEKATGLK

-1200 LEKRIATNI
+1200 LEERIASNI

-1227 DSLAIAGRET
+1227 DSLTVAGRET

-1249 LVEIVRRDRLVPLT
+1249 LVEIVRRDKLVPLT
-1263 AESALEI
+1263 ADAALEI
-1270 GERDPGPDGKPRLA
+1270 GERDPGPDNKPRLA
-1284 VNARSKRAAIVL
+1284 VNARSKRAAVIL
-1296 PAPSRML
+1296 PASSRMI

-1308 TERVRLIRPAAAETM
+1308 RERVRLIRPATGETM

-1328 DASNWRRADEAGWQR
+1328 DASNWRRADEAQWR
-1343 VWDAEIAGLPSHRES
+1343 SVWNAEIAGLPSHRES

-1365 LLLPVA
+1365 LLLPVWD
-1371 ARGRAEDRRARVL
+1371 RLPAENMRVRRLTSDDGISLIGRVL
-1384 HAEVEGRGR
+1384 DAEQVRAVRAGFGLDGGPAMSGAEAFEAVMGRGN
-1393 RAGRAERERDVHIRV
+1393 A
-1408 AGIALVARGRG
+1408 
-1419 EAQRK
+1419 
-1424 GRGRRGGVLHDEGV
+1424 
-1438 VIRAADRGR
+1438 
-1447 CGQIV
+1447 
-1452 AGFVLDVVAA
+1452 
-1462 REAQRHRGVQA
+1462 
-1473 RKVAA
+1473 
-1478 GGGHVVGGGLGARD
+1478 
-1492 RRHGGNRGGRS
+1492 
-1503 RDLEVRRI
+1503 
-1511 HVLHRLVEGYPPGQA
+1511 
-1526 VGTGRR
+1526 
-1532 GLRRLAR
+1532 
-1539 NRGHTRRGVV
+1539 
-1549 HYEAVVVRAADRGRA
+1549 
-1564 RQRIAGHV
+1564 
-1572 LDVVAAREAQRYR
+1572 
-1585 AVQARKVAAG
+1585 
-1595 DLDVVGGGLEAR
+1595 
-1607 DRRHDG
+1607 
-1613 NRGGRA
+1613 
-1619 GDLEVRRIHILHRL
+1619 
-1633 VERHPPFD
+1633 
-1641 AVGIGRRRGRRLALD
+1641 LALANGW
-1656 RAHARRGGVRRR
+1656 RLVRRR
-1668 RYREDGGQGVEGP
+1668 LMGADRVEVEGP
-1681 A
+1681 ADTDMDALKRMGCTVEIVSFRVRIFAPSAGTMERILERWPLAA